1 MTKILKNRLNNNGR
15 NLLIA
20 VALGDGC
27 ISKTGQLKVNHSW
40 KQYKYVEWLYNLLKK
55 NGIKVGK
62 LTRYEGSNGYLKHTI
77 QYRFNVEQTMF
88 TKVLRRVFYDSSGKN
103 VIKENF

>member
-1 MTKILKNRLNNNGR
+1 MVI
-15 NLLIA
+15 
-20 VALGDGC
+20 
-27 ISKTGQLKVNHSW
+27 QLT
-40 KQYKYVEWLYNLLKK
+40 EK